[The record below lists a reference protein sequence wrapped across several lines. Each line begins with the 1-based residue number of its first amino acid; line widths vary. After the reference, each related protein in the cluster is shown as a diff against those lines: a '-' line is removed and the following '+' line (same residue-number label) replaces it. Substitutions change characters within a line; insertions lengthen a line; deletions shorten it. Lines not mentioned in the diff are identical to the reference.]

1 MKHFL
6 PSPHL
11 VALLILLVSMPLG
24 KVQAA
29 SGLPG
34 SHALANSGRLNPQN
48 ALVKPALS
56 AAVGTGMDWV
66 FLDVDWSALSRQG
79 ETYNLQA
86 LTDAVQQAAHLGLHV
101 ALSLRNPPA
110 RAMQGDGPDAQAT
123 ANLVTQMVGV
133 APQTILAVELF
144 PAPNTSA
151 GWGTPPN
158 PAAYAHLLRSVQAA
172 LETQAYAT
180 AIVVGGLS
188 PEGEMTATAFLET
201 LYRHDLPAPLVVGL
215 AYPPFTPDPQMLSAP
230 DSPLWQYETLRT
242 VMLAANRPADLLWIT
257 RLAWQAGS
265 DPAQERAW
273 VSQVYALL
281 QQQLY
286 IGLVN
291 FDGLVQNAS
300 TPLGLVDNDGRLT
313 PYFTLLGDVISGNPS
328 SGQATPMSPFT
339 TPPTSTPTTQPTFWG
354 KLQSFFRILLP

>member
-1 MKHFL
+1 MKHL
-6 PSPHL
+6 IPSPHL
-11 VALLILLVSMPLG
+11 VALLFLLALVPLG
-24 KVQAA
+24 NVQAA

-34 SHALANSGRLNPQN
+34 SHALANSGQLNPQSS
-48 ALVKPALS
+48 LVQPALS

-79 ETYNLQA
+79 ERYNLQV
-86 LTDAVQQAAHLGLHV
+86 LTDAVQQAARLGLHV

-110 RAMQGDGPDAQAT
+110 WAMQDNGPDAQAT
-123 ANLVTQMVGV
+123 ANLVSQMVGV

-151 GWGTPPN
+151 GWSAPPN
-158 PAAYAHLLRSVQAA
+158 PAAYAHVLRTVQSA
-172 LETQAYAT
+172 LETQAYTT

-188 PEGEMTATAFLET
+188 PEGEVTAAAFLEA
-201 LYRHDLPAPLVVGL
+201 LYRHDPPAPLVVGL
-215 AYPPFTPDPQMLSAP
+215 AYPPFTPAPQAFSAS

-242 VMLAANRPADLLWIT
+242 VMLAANRPDDLLWIT
-257 RLAWQAGS
+257 RLTWQAGG
-265 DPAQERAW
+265 DPAQEYAW

-291 FDGLVQNAS
+291 FDGLAQDAP
-300 TPLGLVDNDGRLT
+300 TQIGLVDNNGRLT
-313 PYFTLLGDVISGNPS
+313 PYFELLGDVISGNPS
-328 SGQATPMSPFT
+328 TSSVPSPMAQP
-339 TPPTSTPTTQPTFWG
+339 TPTPTFWG
-354 KLQSFFRILLP
+354 KLQLFFRVLLP

>member
-1 MKHFL
+1 MKHFI

-11 VALLILLVSMPLG
+11 VALLFLLALMPLG
-24 KVQAA
+24 NVQAA

-34 SHALANSGRLNPQN
+34 SHALANSGQLNPQS
-48 ALVKPALS
+48 ALVRPALS
-56 AAVGTGMDWV
+56 AAAGTGMDWV
-66 FLDVDWSALSRQG
+66 FLDVDWSAFSPQG
-79 ETYNLQA
+79 ETYNLQV

-110 RAMQGDGPDAQAT
+110 WAMQETGPDAEAT

-144 PAPNTSA
+144 PAPNTST
-151 GWGTPPN
+151 GWGAPPN
-158 PAAYAHLLRSVQAA
+158 PAAYAHLLRTVQTA

-180 AIVVGGLS
+180 AIVVGGLA
-188 PEGEMTATAFLET
+188 PDGEVPAAAFLEA

-215 AYPPFTPDPQMLSAP
+215 AYPPFAPNPQALSAT
-230 DSPLWQYETLRT
+230 DSPLWQYETLRA
-242 VMLAANRPADLLWIT
+242 VMLAANRPTDLLWIT
-257 RLAWQAGS
+257 RLTWQAGS

-273 VSQVYALL
+273 VSRVYALL

-291 FDGLVQNAS
+291 FDGLVQG
-300 TPLGLVDNDGRLT
+300 TPTPPGLVDNDGRLT

-328 SGQATPMSPFT
+328 SMQGALMPLPTA
-339 TPPTSTPTTQPTFWG
+339 PPTPTPTFWK